1 MKSIFSLVYNFFDFS
16 ILISTLLV
24 DLYSILILGYICQ
37 NEIIDIKEVTFVDQ
51 VRCYNSSEEVCS
63 MTQKTVFQAQTE
75 KKCDTHF
82 VKECWIDYKEIAKAE
97 TVRICTK
104 KPERICDLPDN
115 HSYKIA
121 NECRTHYETG
131 EII

>member
-1 MKSIFSLVYNFFDFS
+1 M
-16 ILISTLLV
+16 
-24 DLYSILILGYICQ
+24 CQ

-104 KPERICDLPDN
+104 KPERICNLPEN
-115 HSYKIA
+115 HTYKIA

-131 EII
+131 K

>member
-1 MKSIFSLVYNFFDFS
+1 
-16 ILISTLLV
+16 
-24 DLYSILILGYICQ
+24 
-37 NEIIDIKEVTFVDQ
+37 
-51 VRCYNSSEEVCS
+51 

-104 KPERICDLPDN
+104 KPERICNLPEN
-115 HSYKIA
+115 HTYKIA

-131 EII
+131 KFYFLSRFFSDIFDYFFSLSNAICFQKRY